1 MINVKT
7 ILISVVALMLIS
19 SCQEEE
25 EFIKYPV
32 ELIAP
37 IKGVTDQRLDVLLEW
52 QNPNTNNPV
61 VDTYYYDVYLGKSP
75 DDLQLIA
82 SDLGS
87 DLAGSTFEC
96 SALELNTEYFW
107 KIRIKANKEIKDSA
121 LGKFTTTK
129 RLPTLNYQNSIL
141 MVYPADYVYE
151 SPDSG
156 TYQVSLQPSGATSWT
171 DGQANTEV
179 LMKDFDTYS
188 NGGLYIVAKFC
199 ESLQAYGYDDW
210 YLPSIVE
217 LDSLAS
223 NYLLSERERNM
234 YWSSTEDKQ
243 QLFSAYALKIDGNS
257 SSYYSLNK
265 YSESEYNCR
274 CIRKD

>member
-7 ILISVVALMLIS
+7 ILISAVALMLIS

-25 EFIKYPV
+25 EIVKYPV
-32 ELIAP
+32 ELITPMEGA
-37 IKGVTDQRLDVLLEW
+37 TDQPLDVMLEW
-52 QNPNTNNPV
+52 QNPNTNYPI
-61 VDTYYYDVYLGKSP
+61 VDTYHYDVYLGTSR

-87 DLAGSTFEC
+87 DLVGSTFEC

-107 KIRIKANKEIKDSA
+107 KIQIKANGEAKDSP
-121 LGKFTTTK
+121 LGKFTTTD
-129 RLPTLNYQNSIL
+129 RLPTLGYQNSIL
-141 MVYPADYVYE
+141 IVYPADYVYE
-151 SPDSG
+151 SQDSG

-179 LMKDFDTYS
+179 LMKDFEKYS
-188 NGGLYIVAKFC
+188 SGGLYIVAKFC
-199 ESLQAYGYDDW
+199 DSLQAYGYDDW

-223 NYLLSERERNM
+223 NHLLSKKERNM
-234 YWSSTEDKQ
+234 YWSSTEDEQ
-243 QLFSAYALKIDGNS
+243 QLFSAYALKVDGNS